1 MDDQAETFLLQCL
14 RGAGVS
20 GMRAMPKEK
29 VFGSGFLLRPL
40 LDISKED
47 FKNWATFR
55 KLSWIEDDSN
65 TDIKLD
71 RNFIRHK
78 ILPKL
83 EQRWPKAKLKFARAS
98 NFCQQAMRVIDQ
110 NIDLDKYL
118 EQDLNKYFS
127 LNFKK

>member
-1 MDDQAETFLLQCL
+1 MIFLKRILKIGQ
-14 RGAGVS
+14 
-20 GMRAMPKEK
+20 
-29 VFGSGFLLRPL
+29 LL
-40 LDISKED
+40 E
-47 FKNWATFR
+47 NC
-55 KLSWIEDDSN
+55 WIEDDSN

-127 LNFKK
+127 LNFKNNRARK